1 MIEDKTIS
9 TETRV
14 STTQNA
20 IDIFIY
26 YVDKLAK
33 KLNFFISESNKTID
47 GILFKQGDLGYTYE
61 NTSEIFSK
69 DENGN
74 LVVVS
79 EESNKYEINGQ
90 GQLTFT
96 E

>member
-1 MIEDKTIS
+1 MVEDKLIS

-14 STTQNA
+14 STTQSA

-33 KLNFFISESNKTID
+33 KLSFFVSGSNKVVD
-47 GILFKQGDLGYTYE
+47 GISFKQGDLGYTYE
-61 NTSEIFSK
+61 NTSELFSK

-74 LVVVS
+74 LIIVS
-79 EESNKYEINGQ
+79 EESSKYEINEQ
-90 GQLTFT
+90 GQLTFV